1 MAGSGRYTIQLDALV
16 NDAKIRAQIA
26 AIQKQINGGAFV
38 AAGGKNGKGGA
49 TMIQQTTKS
58 AQKANKELGK
68 MNKALVGTQKVGR
81 GAGLGL
87 LDVTKKVAAF
97 GAVTTVI
104 QGATAGIGDMVK
116 NVFELDAA
124 LTEYKKVS
132 DLGQKGIEKM
142 TDSAFKMGRTVAK
155 TGTEMVQ
162 AATEF
167 RKSGYSDKDAMKLGR
182 IAMMYTNIADEEL
195 SAGDAA
201 NFIVSQMKAFG
212 LEASQAEHIVDA
224 VNEVSNNF
232 AVSSADIATNIG
244 KASAALATGNVTY
257 EQSIGLT
264 K

>member
-68 MNKALVGTQKVGR
+68 MNKAFVGTQKAGK

-162 AATEF
+162 AAT
-167 RKSGYSDKDAMKLGR
+167 YKLG
-182 IAMMYTNIADEEL
+182 
-195 SAGDAA
+195 
-201 NFIVSQMKAFG
+201 
-212 LEASQAEHIVDA
+212 
-224 VNEVSNNF
+224 
-232 AVSSADIATNIG
+232 
-244 KASAALATGNVTY
+244 
-257 EQSIGLT
+257 
-264 K
+264 